1 MLIFCLIVAALSV
14 LTACGCI
21 ALAVHWKKRFESFRE
36 TMLNFVKA
44 ECEHMRSEI
53 AEDTDYGIKSAI
65 RDAKDYT
72 DKKMKETDGLFSGKL
87 LGIGKDLED
96 MRKKYE
102 VSVERVEKLETKM
115 ESFGDSLVSDFC
127 KQVSSADFID
137 EFGQNIARIMS
148 FDPVAEERRRRER
161 IAYGEA
167 E

>member
-21 ALAVHWKKRFESFRE
+21 ALSVHWKKRFESFRY

-44 ECEHMRSEI
+44 EYEHMRSDIEK
-53 AEDTDYGIKSAI
+53 DTDFEIKIAAQ
-65 RDAKDYT
+65 DAKDYT
-72 DKKMKETDGLFSGKL
+72 DKKMKETDDLFSGKL
-87 LGIGKDLED
+87 CGIGNDLED
-96 MRKKYE
+96 MRKKHE
-102 VSVERVEKLETKM
+102 VSVGRVEKLEEKI

>member
-1 MLIFCLIVAALSV
+1 MLIFCLIVSALSM

-21 ALAVHWKKRFESFRE
+21 ALAVRWKKRFESFRY

-53 AEDTDYGIKSAI
+53 AEDTDHGIKIAI
-65 RDAKDYT
+65 LDAKNYT
-72 DKKMKETDGLFSGKL
+72 DKKLRETDELLSGKL
-87 LGIGKDLED
+87 RGIGNDLED

-102 VSVERVEKLETKM
+102 VSVEWVEKLEEKM